1 MVNFHLSKHWES
13 NGSQK
18 IMFSYSKMNQL
29 KKLLKKIATVFN
41 LLGFIAL
48 FVIEGK
54 VLLQDGMDYRI
65 TLYGLRFCCMD
76 YRIMLGRTP
85 TVAFI

>member
-1 MVNFHLSKHWES
+1 MVNFHPSKHWES

-18 IMFSYSKMNQL
+18 IMLPHSKMNQL
-29 KKLLKKIATVFN
+29 KKLLKKIVTVFN

-54 VLLQDGMDYRI
+54 ILLQEVW
-65 TLYGLRFCCMD
+65 TTGLR
-76 YRIMLGRTP
+76 
-85 TVAFI
+85 